1 MGRGKH
7 PRGWVPLQERRKV
20 CTGTFQPG
28 GESGSLSGHPSIQ
41 LENAVTRYL
50 SAERWYRPK

>member
-1 MGRGKH
+1 MSLPEGAPARSN
-7 PRGWVPLQERRKV
+7 R
-20 CTGTFQPG
+20 G